1 MVGGGQA
8 IIVDIRG
15 YSPIQRQ
22 HTHLLMAIEPKI
34 TAVIAQNSHSNDD
47 LPNALKW
54 YISFIANCNKKTS
67 GHSAKIV
74 GGKNSK

>member
-22 HTHLLMAIEPKI
+22 HTHLMMAIEPKI
-34 TAVIAQNSHSNDD
+34 IAVTAQNSRCNDD

-54 YISFIANCNKKTS
+54 YISFIANCSKKTS
-67 GHSAKIV
+67 GYSAKIV
-74 GGKNSK
+74 GGENSK